1 MVFRT
6 IDQNTACNSGSM
18 PSNPNKACGRNQSSP
33 NNPSSKIC
41 ADITAS
47 GPNDGRNIVN
57 AHVTN
62 PMLNPAAAP
71 TRVAPRQK
79 IPPNIAGKTCATP
92 ANEINPISA
101 SAAEPPD
108 RRK

>member
-1 MVFRT
+1 MQQRVHAVQPEQGLRAQPVKPEQPIVKDF
-6 IDQNTACNSGSM
+6 
-18 PSNPNKACGRNQSSP
+18 
-33 NNPSSKIC
+33 

-57 AHVTN
+57 AHVMK

-92 ANEINPISA
+92 ANEINPIAA
-101 SAAEPPD
+101 SAADPPD